1 MGARLGGVHE
11 EAGGAR
17 RGGGVGNNVGGGG
30 GNESVPIRAVR
41 FMLRAHVGCHLYH
54 TSRLVSGI
62 FCFVFVNLF

>member
-30 GNESVPIRAVR
+30 GGRIGSHSSRAFYAPGTR
-41 FMLRAHVGCHLYH
+41 WLHLYH
-54 TSRLVSGI
+54 TIRPVSGI